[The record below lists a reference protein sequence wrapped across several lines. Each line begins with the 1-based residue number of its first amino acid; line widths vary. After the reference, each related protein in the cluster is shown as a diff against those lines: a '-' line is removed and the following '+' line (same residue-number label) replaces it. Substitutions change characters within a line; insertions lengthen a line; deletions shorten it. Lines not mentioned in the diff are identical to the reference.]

1 MEAHMNTSRQRPPKR
16 QGMALIWVALAGM
29 VFVVFLGLAADTA
42 RVYMAR
48 HQLQNAADAAAL
60 AGVYRVRNDPLGN
73 GEPAAHD
80 AAMRTASNN
89 NVGGGAAVGGG
100 TVQLAANLANAANGD
115 IVIGVYD
122 FGSDSFS
129 PGLASANAVQV
140 TARRTAGSPGG
151 SLPLLFA
158 PVIQLF
164 GGGQAGTASNV
175 SRTAT
180 AVIGGPSIQAGLIL
194 LNRDDPNTLD
204 LRGTGSVDPRILVT
218 GGGVQVNSDN
228 PNGINWAGSPTIDA
242 SGLFIGS
249 NQPGAAAL
257 VPNGVVS
264 PNAPPVPDPLG
275 GLPPPTKPGPPQ
287 GNTSSTLNPGYYTKN
302 DFPKGGNG
310 TITLTQ
316 GIYWIDGGID
326 SGRDIDA
333 TAGVLLYFNT
343 GSIVM
348 RGNAA
353 LTIAPMDSG
362 TYAGIA
368 MYQARGNTAT
378 ATIRG
383 SETQASSGVFYFPSA
398 QVVMWG
404 TPMSACTQLI
414 ADKLDMRGTGQL
426 TINYNGGNPI
436 LGHKIWLVR

>member
-1 MEAHMNTSRQRPPKR
+1 
-16 QGMALIWVALAGM
+16 MALIWVALVGM
-29 VFVVFLGLAADTA
+29 VFVVFLALAADTA
-42 RVYMAR
+42 RVYLAR

-80 AAMRTASNN
+80 AARRTASNN
-89 NVGGGAAVGGG
+89 NVGGGAAAGGG
-100 TVQLAANLANAANGD
+100 TVQLAANLGNAANGD

-228 PNGINWAGSPTIDA
+228 PNAVNWAGAPTIDA
-242 SGLFIGS
+242 TGLFTGS
-249 NQPGAAAL
+249 NQPGVAAL

-275 GLPPPTKPGPPQ
+275 SLPPPPQPGAPTNP
-287 GNTSSTLNPGYYTKN
+287 NPDPSTGRLKPGYYTKN
-302 DFPKGGNG
+302 DWPKNAAA
-310 TITLTQ
+310 TLES

-326 SGRDIDA
+326 TTQDIDA
-333 TAGVLLYFNT
+333 SRGVLLFFNT
-343 GSIVM
+343 GSLVM
-348 RGNAA
+348 RGNAQ
-353 LTIAPMDSG
+353 LTVAPLTSG
-362 TYAGIA
+362 PYEGISI
-368 MYQARGNTAT
+368 YQARGNTST

-383 SETQASSGVFYFPSA
+383 NETIASSGVFYMPSA
-398 QVVMWG
+398 QVIMWG
-404 TPMSACTQLI
+404 TPQSACTQLI